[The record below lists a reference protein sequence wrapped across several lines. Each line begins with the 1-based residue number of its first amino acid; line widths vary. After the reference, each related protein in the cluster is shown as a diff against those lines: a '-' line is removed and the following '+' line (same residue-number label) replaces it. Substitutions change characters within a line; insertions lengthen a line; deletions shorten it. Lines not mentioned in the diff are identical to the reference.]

1 MRLTQIDINFDVKYE
16 GHQNCSNILSIY
28 ILRLFDDHDM
38 WCQNWCQ
45 YLWTTLCQLI
55 FCGPL
60 PVCFYFWHLTSFW
73 QLDIFWYFYCCIYN
87 MGECNNFTFVCP
99 SIHSGVPTLAGGTYP
114 GFGGTYLG
122 KVPTLAW
129 GMYLHW

>member
-1 MRLTQIDINFDVKYE
+1 MFTHIDVNFDVKYQ
-16 GHQNCSNILSIY
+16 GDQNWSKILSIY
-28 ILRLFDDHDM
+28 ILRVFGDHDM

-55 FCGPL
+55 FL
-60 PVCFYFWHLTSFW
+60 WTSSIVYLFVFWHLTSFW
-73 QLDIFWYFYCCIYN
+73 QLDIFLHFYCCIYN
-87 MGECNNFTFVCP
+87 MGECNNFTSVCP
-99 SIHSGVPTLAGGTYP
+99 SIHSEVPTLSGGTYP

-129 GMYLHW
+129 STYIG